1 MRVSKCASVCV
12 TWYVHD
18 NLGLLFGVS
27 QLADVMAGLVC
38 LSVAGDHLAAHAL
51 GPRQRWSAIGRTV
64 RTLGVCDCVCMACW
78 QLLFGCARDV
88 GERASNATEI
98 NLNRSHDILAG
109 GVPQWCRAT
118 TCAKW
123 TASWET
129 EAPSTPSGPRATGE
143 AHSHAHYEDNTSV
156 DHGHGSL
163 RIHRNN
169 RASLSQPAIHTDR
182 FDKEANVRPIR
193 HCHCRRSRCCPCP
206 RWVMPVPV
214 LRVVEGWQCC
224 RPREC
229 VGIG

>member
-1 MRVSKCASVCV
+1 M
-12 TWYVHD
+12 Y
-18 NLGLLFGVS
+18 GVLAVVIWMCERCRRAGIQCHRNKS
-27 QLADVMAGLVC
+27 QPQ
-38 LSVAGDHLAAHAL
+38 SRH
-51 GPRQRWSAIGRTV
+51 PRW
-64 RTLGVCDCVCMACW
+64 C
-78 QLLFGCARDV
+78 
-88 GERASNATEI
+88 
-98 NLNRSHDILAG
+98 
-109 GVPQWCRAT
+109 VPQWCRAT